1 MENENIVNAEVTNE
15 VQNTVVDGT
24 DATTEAQGQADN
36 SASATKSDESKGE
49 SNVQMQSTENKPKQ
63 DSATNKAFQAMRK
76 EHEKALREAQK
87 QERLKTI
94 KEFNPINPY
103 NSKPIEDDY
112 DVEEFLLMKKI
123 EAEGGDPVGDYSEY
137 LKRESKAKIAK
148 EQTAKQAKEASDA
161 KVANDLNEFSSKYGD
176 VDINELFKDEGFR
189 TFADG
194 KLESKSLSEVYEQYL
209 PFKKMIEGQKSKQD
223 KEAMELSLSKVGVG
237 SLTNSG
243 GATGDTFFTKEQ
255 VLKMSPAEIK
265 KNYEK
270 IRESQQRWR

>member
-49 SNVQMQSTENKPKQ
+49 SNVQSTENKPKQ
-63 DSATNKAFQAMRK
+63 DSATNKVFQAMRK
-76 EHEKALREAQK
+76 EHEKALRE
-87 QERLKTI
+87 ERLKTI

-161 KVANDLNEFSSKYGD
+161 KVANDLREFSSKYGD

-189 TFADG
+189 AFADG

-209 PFKKMIEGQKSKQD
+209 PFKKMIEGQRSKQD

-243 GATGDTFFTKEQ
+243 GATDDTFFTKEQ

-270 IRESQQRWR
+270 IRESQERW

>member
-1 MENENIVNAEVTNE
+1 MENENIVNAEVTNNGQE
-15 VQNTVVDGT
+15 SLAQSTEGT
-24 DATTEAQGQADN
+24 KEAQGQAEG
-36 SASATKSDESKGE
+36 SATAIKSDEINGE
-49 SNVQMQSTENKPKQ
+49 GNLVQSTENKPKQ
-63 DSATNKAFQAMRK
+63 DSATNRAFQTMRK

-148 EQTAKQAKEASDA
+148 EQTVKQAKEASDA
-161 KVANDLNEFSSKYGD
+161 KVANDLSEFSSKYND
-176 VDINELFKDEGFR
+176 VDINELFKDENFR

-194 KLESKSLSEVYEQYL
+194 KLENKSLSEVYEQYL
-209 PFKKMIEGQKSKQD
+209 PFKKMIDGQKSKQN
-223 KEAMELSLSKVGVG
+223 KEVLELSLSKVGVG
-237 SLTNSG
+237 SLAG
-243 GATGDTFFTKEQ
+243 TGEAIGNTFFTKEQ

-270 IRESQQRWR
+270 IRESQQRWK

>member
-1 MENENIVNAEVTNE
+1 MENENIVNAEVTNNGQE
-15 VQNTVVDGT
+15 SLAQSTEGT
-24 DATTEAQGQADN
+24 KEAQGQAEG
-36 SASATKSDESKGE
+36 SATAIKSDETKGE
-49 SNVQMQSTENKPKQ
+49 GNVVQSTEDKPKQ
-63 DSATNKAFQAMRK
+63 DSATNRAFQAMRK

-137 LKRESKAKIAK
+137 LKRENKAKIAK

-161 KVANDLNEFSSKYGD
+161 KVANDLSEFSSKYGD
-176 VDINELFKDEGFR
+176 VDINELFKDESFR
-189 TFADG
+189 AFADG
-194 KLESKSLSEVYEQYL
+194 KLENKSLSEVYEQYL

-223 KEAMELSLSKVGVG
+223 KEAMNLSLSKAAVG

-243 GATGDTFFTKEQ
+243 GTADDGFFTKEQ

-270 IRESQQRWR
+270 IRESQQRWK